1 MSHPRRRIYSNAPG
15 GNFVINPF
23 KALTESASKVCAASA
38 YFSYDEPVCRAAAA
52 GTEVLLLIGL
62 NAASNPEA
70 VRAVHKVPNIDVRY
84 YTERFHAKFYLFD
97 DAALVGSANLTH
109 NGMIANREGV
119 ICLDRE
125 HDAEAIAELKAL
137 FAELWEGADV
147 LTGDIVATFAA
158 AHARAKAAQAQA
170 DSTMREVLSKVEPPN
185 IAVESRNRSPTRI
198 FLQGLRREV
207 QEGYGKAFREVLA
220 TMSEHALHRQELVD
234 ALGIEHETGRF
245 LSFVRQT
252 HAVGER
258 SWQSAPLRDREGRAN
273 EVRRLGREWVETK
286 DTMIVPH
293 FIEWLRTVEQVFG
306 TQEALHAASQERL
319 SEGLMCIHAFYAQ
332 QRFVRGGAA
341 NLAEDF
347 WAVNDGEVEHVK
359 ATLMH
364 LLYGEG
370 DFALRLHDTLYDN
383 RWKLNGF
390 GRFCAL
396 ELYGSVH
403 PSEFPPVN
411 GRIAKALRF
420 IGYDVSGA

>member
-1 MSHPRRRIYSNAPG
+1 MPHPRCRIYSNAPG

-23 KALTESASKVCAASA
+23 IALMESASKVCAASA
-38 YFSYDEPVCRAAAA
+38 YFSHDEPVRHAALS
-52 GTEVLLLIGL
+52 GKKVLLLIGL
-62 NAASNPEA
+62 NAASNPQA
-70 VRAVHKVPNIDVRY
+70 VRAVHEAPNIDVRY

-97 DAALVGSANLTH
+97 DTAMIGSANLTH

-119 ICLDRE
+119 ICLDHE
-125 HDAEAIAELKAL
+125 ADAEAITELKAL

-147 LTGDIVATFAA
+147 LTGDIVEAFTA
-158 AHARAKAAQAQA
+158 AHARATAAQAQA
-170 DSTMREVLSKVEPPN
+170 DSTMREALSKIEPPN

-207 QEGYGKAFREVLA
+207 QEGYGKAFREVVA

-245 LSFVRQT
+245 LSFVRQK
-252 HAVGER
+252 HAVGEQ
-258 SWQSAPLRDREGRAN
+258 SWQSAPRRDTEGCAD
-273 EVRRLGREWVETK
+273 EVRRLAREWVETENTK
-286 DTMIVPH
+286 IVPH
-293 FIEWLRTVEQVFG
+293 FIEWLHTVEQVFG
-306 TQEALHAASQERL
+306 TQEALRAASQERL

-332 QRFVRGGAA
+332 QRFVKGGAA

-347 WAVNDGEVEHVK
+347 WAANDGDVEHVK
-359 ATLMH
+359 ATLIH
-364 LLYGEG
+364 LLYGKG

-383 RWKLNGF
+383 RWRLNGF

-403 PSEFPPVN
+403 PTEFPPVN

-420 IGYDVSGA
+420 IGHDVSGA

>member
-1 MSHPRRRIYSNAPG
+1 M
-15 GNFVINPF
+15 INPF
-23 KALTESASKVCAASA
+23 TALMESASKVCAASA
-38 YFSYDEPVCRAAAA
+38 YFSHDEPVCRAAAA
-52 GTEVLLLIGL
+52 GKKVLLLIGL

-70 VRAVHKVPNIDVRY
+70 VRAVHKVPNIHVRY

-97 DAALVGSANLTH
+97 ETAMLGSANLTH

-119 ICLDRE
+119 ICLGRQA
-125 HDAEAIAELKAL
+125 DAEAITELKAL

-147 LTGDIVATFAA
+147 LTDDIVETFAA
-158 AHARAKAAQAQA
+158 AHARARAAQAQA
-170 DSTMREVLSKVEPPN
+170 DSTMREALLKVEPPN
-185 IAVESRNRSPTRI
+185 IAVESRKRSRTRI

-207 QEGYGKAFREVLA
+207 QEGYGNAFREVRD
-220 TMSEHALHRQELVD
+220 TMNEHALHRQELVD

-252 HAVGER
+252 DAAGEQ
-258 SWQSAPLRDREGRAN
+258 SWQSAPLRDTEGCAD
-273 EVRRLGREWVETK
+273 EVRRLGREWVETENTK
-286 DTMIVPH
+286 IVPH

-306 TQEALHAASQERL
+306 TQEAARAASQERL

-347 WAVNDGEVEHVK
+347 WAANDGDVEHVK

-364 LLYGEG
+364 LLYGKG

-383 RWKLNGF
+383 RRRLNGF

-396 ELYGSVH
+396 ELYGSIH

-420 IGYDVSGA
+420 IGYDVSGT